1 MAKIYIGTA
10 GWSYKDW
17 VPSFYPKGQSANF
30 DWLNYYARYFDA
42 VEVNATYYAYLSPRT
57 AEGWVKKTSDNGE
70 FKFTIK
76 LHQDFTHRKVFTKE
90 NTKAVTDN
98 LNILSREVKLGGLLC
113 QFPYSFGFNEAAIN
127 HINTLKEI
135 FNDYNLFVEVRH
147 TSWNKPEVIKHF
159 SEANL
164 SLCIID
170 QPQISNSISFNPVVT
185 NDKLYVRL
193 HGRNEKAW
201 YNSIQNF
208 SKDQSYDEQSARYD
222 YLYSPGELI
231 EIKNLINEVKE
242 KVKSIYVI
250 FNNHP
255 KGNAVANAFEM
266 IKFMNEKIKNGIPET
281 ILKNYPRIEA
291 CKK

>member
-1 MAKIYIGTA
+1 MANFYIGTA

-17 VPSFYPKGQSANF
+17 VPSFYPKSQTANF
-30 DWLNYYARYFDA
+30 DWLNYYASYFNA
-42 VEVNATYYAYLSPRT
+42 VEVNATYYAYLSPKT
-57 AEGWVKKTSDNGE
+57 AEGWLRKTSENGE

-76 LHQDFTHRKVFTKE
+76 LHQDFTHKKIFNKE
-90 NTKAVTDN
+90 NTKSVIDN
-98 LNILSREVKLGGLLC
+98 LNILAREDKLGGLLI
-113 QFPYSFGFNEAAIN
+113 QFPYSFGFTEAAIG

-135 FNDYNLFVEVRH
+135 FNDYILFVEVRH

-159 SEANL
+159 REANL

-170 QPQISNSISFNPVVT
+170 QPQISNSISFDPVVT

-193 HGRNEKAW
+193 HGRNVEGW

-208 SKDQSYDEQSARYD
+208 NKEQTYEEQSARYN
-222 YLYSPGELI
+222 YLYTPGELI
-231 EIKNLINEVKE
+231 ELRNKINSLGDEVKT
-242 KVKSIYVI
+242 IFLI

-266 IKFMNEKIKNGIPET
+266 IKILNEKIKNGIPET
-281 ILKNYPRIEA
+281 ILRSYPRIELA
-291 CKK
+291 K

>member
-1 MAKIYIGTA
+1 MVNIYIGTA

-17 VPSFYPKGQSANF
+17 VPSFYPKGQTANF
-30 DWLNYYARYFDA
+30 DWLNFYANYFDT
-42 VEVNATYYAYLSPRT
+42 VEVNATYYAYLSPKI
-57 AEGWVKKTSDNGE
+57 AEGWLTKTSDNGE

-76 LHQDFTHRKVFTKE
+76 LHQDFTHKKVFTKE
-90 NTKAVTDN
+90 NTKAVIDN
-98 LNILSREVKLGGLLC
+98 LNILSREEKLGGLLC

-159 SEANL
+159 SESNL

-170 QPQISNSISFNPVVT
+170 QPQISKSISFNPVVT

-193 HGRNEKAW
+193 HGRNVKAW

-208 SKDQSYDEQSARYD
+208 NKEQSYDEQSARYE
-222 YLYSPGELI
+222 YLYTPGELI
-231 EIKNLINEVKE
+231 ELKNLIKEVSNQ
-242 KVKSIYVI
+242 VKTIYII

-266 IKFMNEKIKNGIPET
+266 LKSLNEKIKNGIPET
-281 ILKNYPRIEA
+281 ILKSYPRIEL
-291 CKK
+291 CNK